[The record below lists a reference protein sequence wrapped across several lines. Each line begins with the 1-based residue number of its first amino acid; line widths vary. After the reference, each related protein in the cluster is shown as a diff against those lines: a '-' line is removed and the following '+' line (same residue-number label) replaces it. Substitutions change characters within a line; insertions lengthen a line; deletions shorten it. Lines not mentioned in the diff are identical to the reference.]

1 MTRSGALARHEGILA
16 TRSTRSPVWLE
27 TAGRALPGAVLKP
40 GGCGGD
46 IGVSAQVCA
55 DSAAPFKPAW
65 RQEAAQVW
73 PVPRPMW
80 SAPGQPALRRVC
92 LASGT
97 QSSQRGLV
105 EGLVWGTQARG
116 CAAGDAGKGPSLQWP
131 GSARPGSAAKRGEAF
146 RTPHALRQGQGDT
159 VGCEGGEVS
168 GQGRCHRWGRC
179 AEGCPCGRLW
189 GTRSAPGLG
198 RAGPPLSLVKLG
210 DSHADGHRGHAGR
223 STSRGPSSA
232 QARLPARG
240 LSATPPTPPTP
251 VSLEKRDFSGN
262 AAERWKRLGWAA
274 PLWGRPDTGH
284 PSRGDAQRAGPAGTK
299 LSGDLGGASPQGTCA
314 RIPRTASWRA
324 WRWAAAGRS
333 RSAASPAMTR
343 HSPGTVAQVHRVPLC
358 SV

>member
-1 MTRSGALARHEGILA
+1 M
-16 TRSTRSPVWLE
+16 
-27 TAGRALPGAVLKP
+27 
-40 GGCGGD
+40 
-46 IGVSAQVCA
+46 
-55 DSAAPFKPAW
+55 
-65 RQEAAQVW
+65 W

-131 GSARPGSAAKRGEAF
+131 GSARPESAAKRGEAF
-146 RTPHALRQGQGDT
+146 RTPHALRQGRGDT

-168 GQGRCHRWGRC
+168 GQGGCHRWGRC

-210 DSHADGHRGHAGR
+210 DGHADGHRGHAGR

-240 LSATPPTPPTP
+240 LSASPPIPPTP
-251 VSLEKRDFSGN
+251 VSLEKCDFSSN
-262 AAERWKRLGWAA
+262 AAERWKRLGCPAVGEA
-274 PLWGRPDTGH
+274 DTGH
-284 PSRGDAQRAGPAGTK
+284 PSRGDAQRAGPAGDEALRGPRRSQSPRHTRTSSPRR
-299 LSGDLGGASPQGTCA
+299 LVAGRTAAMGGSRPFPLGGLPSYDAAFPGDSGTG
-314 RIPRTASWRA
+314 T
-324 WRWAAAGRS
+324 
-333 RSAASPAMTR
+333 
-343 HSPGTVAQVHRVPLC
+343 PGPFV
-358 SV
+358 